1 MRVRETGAP
10 GAHWAVT
17 RPLPHRRAAALA
29 VPAIASNVAVP
40 VAGLVDTAVLGHFA
54 QAIDI
59 GAVGLGA
66 AVISTMFWVFSF
78 LRPGTTSLVGRALGA
93 NDHVSAARHVQRAG
107 ALAAALSAVWLA
119 AQWVIVPAI
128 LAVLAPAGPERNAA
142 LDYTLIRGL
151 SLPALLVTLVVAGY
165 FIGAHNTRIP
175 LAVAT
180 ATAAMNIGLDFVF
193 VGGFGWG
200 ATGAAWGTFGSEW
213 VGAALAVTLLWRR
226 LAPAQRHAMLDWRD
240 RGLRTGW
247 GALARFNSALMART
261 ALLMGVV
268 TFVASVGTRFDTET
282 LAANA
287 IMLQLMHFSSYALDG
302 YANAA
307 EALAS
312 HAAGRAD
319 PGGLNAAAVASAV
332 PMVVIALVLTAVYW
346 FARHG
351 ILALL
356 TDLPDVRSTAL
367 EYWVFIA
374 LLPML
379 SWGAWW
385 FDGIY
390 LGAGRPGLMLVSM
403 LASTVLVF
411 LPVLII
417 GSVSSGA
424 LSNSHVWQAFLGLN
438 VARQV
443 TLAVLYP
450 RLVKTLA

>member
-1 MRVRETGAP
+1 MPVREAGAP
-10 GAHWAVT
+10 SATWALT

-54 QAIDI
+54 EAVDI

-66 AVISTMFWVFSF
+66 AVVSTLFWVFSF
-78 LRPGTTSLVGRALGA
+78 LRPGTTSLVGRSIGA
-93 NDHVSAARHVQRAG
+93 SDPVGAARHVQRAG
-107 ALAAALSAVWLA
+107 ALAVALSAMWLA
-119 AQWVIVPAI
+119 LQWVIVPAI
-128 LAVLAPAGPERNAA
+128 LAVLAPGGPARAVA

-165 FIGAHNTRIP
+165 FIGVHNTRIP
-175 LAVAT
+175 LVVAT

-193 VGGFGWG
+193 VGGLGWG

-213 VGAALAVTLLWRR
+213 VGAALAVSLMWRR
-226 LAPAQRHAMLDWRD
+226 LTPEQRYAVLDWRD
-240 RGLRTGW
+240 RRLRTGW

-268 TFVASVGTRFDTET
+268 TFVASVGSRFDTET

-312 HAAGRAD
+312 HAAGRVD
-319 PGGLNAAAVASAV
+319 PGGLNAAAVASAL
-332 PMVVIALVLTAVYW
+332 PMVVIAVALTATYW
-346 FARHG
+346 FGRYG

-356 TDLPDVRSTAL
+356 TDLPNVTSTAL
-367 EYWVFIA
+367 EYWGYIA
-374 LLPML
+374 LLPLL

-403 LASTVLVF
+403 LASMLLVF
-411 LPVLII
+411 LPILVI
-417 GSVSSGA
+417 GTQVTGA
-424 LSNSHVWQAFLGLN
+424 LTNGHVWQAFLALN

-443 TLAVLYP
+443 TLAALYP